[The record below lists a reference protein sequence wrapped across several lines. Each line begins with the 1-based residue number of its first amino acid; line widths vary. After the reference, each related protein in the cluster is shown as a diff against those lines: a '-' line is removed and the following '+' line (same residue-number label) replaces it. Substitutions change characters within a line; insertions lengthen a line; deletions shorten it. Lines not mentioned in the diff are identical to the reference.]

1 MFSPLVFSKER
12 RLNLMVIKFNI
23 VYKNGIYLVPIQSE
37 ASNEECYNN
46 TLNPS
51 QLLTSQLGGIP
62 FPSPGLLSS
71 SSEMV
76 SFIWHC
82 ISFSCQT

>member
-23 VYKNGIYLVPIQSE
+23 VYKNGIPCSIQSE

-51 QLLTSQLGGIP
+51 RLLTSQLGGIP

-76 SFIWHC
+76 SFIWYSV
-82 ISFSCQT
+82 SFSCQT